1 MHVKVQWD
9 NPEQTIL
16 RYDFEENWTLTDF
29 YEARKAGYHMV
40 DVVPHQGYIG
50 VLLVMPKRGV
60 LPSNILTNVM
70 GQMKLKHQRTLMLVL
85 VTENQYVRVLHN
97 ALGKIYKPARDG
109 FLRAE
114 TLDEGRKI
122 ILERLQK
129 VKNP

>member
-1 MHVKVQWD
+1 MHVSVQWD

-40 DVVPHQGYIG
+40 DTVPHQGYIG
-50 VLLVMPKRGV
+50 VLLVMPKRSV

-85 VTENQYVRVLHN
+85 VTQNQYVRVLHN
-97 ALGKIYKPARDG
+97 ALGKIYKPG
-109 FLRAE
+109 RAC
-114 TLDEGRKI
+114 RP
-122 ILERLQK
+122 RRSCRW
-129 VKNP
+129 PR